1 MTSQTEEAAD
11 CSLFPILWARLPGV
25 PRCRFHCRTIL
36 TADMLTISSK
46 SRYGLQA
53 VLSLAENHGHGL
65 LQIKDI
71 SRRNNIPPQYLGQIF
86 NQLVK
91 ADIIRS
97 VRGKSGGYRLA
108 RPPEEITVLEI
119 LEVLEGNLE
128 LVGSDSGNDA
138 IHDLLRQAEQALR
151 KTFSLSLAD
160 LQEQQKKKQQVIF
173 FDI

>member
-1 MTSQTEEAAD
+1 
-11 CSLFPILWARLPGV
+11 
-25 PRCRFHCRTIL
+25 
-36 TADMLTISSK
+36 MLTISSK

-53 VLSLAENHGHGL
+53 VLSLAEHHGQGL

-108 RPPEEITVLEI
+108 RPPADIRVIEI
-119 LEVLEGNLE
+119 LEVLEGDLDLAGDGENT
-128 LVGSDSGNDA
+128 DA
-138 IHDLLRQAEQALR
+138 IHELLHQAQQALR
-151 KTFSLSLAD
+151 STFSLSLAD
-160 LQEQQKKKQQVIF
+160 LLARQEKKKQVLT

>member
-1 MTSQTEEAAD
+1 
-11 CSLFPILWARLPGV
+11 
-25 PRCRFHCRTIL
+25 
-36 TADMLTISSK
+36 MLTLSSK

-53 VLSLAENHGHGL
+53 VLSLAEHHGRGL

-108 RPPEEITVLEI
+108 RPPAKIPVLEV

-128 LVGSDSGNDA
+128 LTSNDEQGDA
-138 IHDLLRQAEQALR
+138 IHELLLQAEQALH

-160 LQEQQKKKQQVIF
+160 LLARQEKKRQILTF
-173 FDI
+173 HI